1 MALLSNKTFLYR
13 KSAANSNVPTN
24 GFQKLVDITSYPDIG
39 GAPDAIDVTT
49 LSDMVTRNINGIQS
63 SSSHEFGAWY
73 DLDTYQ
79 NLNAIQL
86 DDIENEEK
94 TDLDTYQIWFGEN
107 GKYGIFEWQGK
118 LSVFAGGAESNA
130 ARPMTIT
137 ISDEGE
143 DAIKLVSVSG

>member
-1 MALLSNKTFLYR
+1 MIKDTSVQGGWK
-13 KSAANSNVPTN
+13 
-24 GFQKLVDITSYPDIG
+24 KLVDITSYPDIG

-49 LSDMVTRNINGIQS
+49 LSDMVTRNINGIQT

-73 DLDTYQ
+73 DKDTYEE
-79 NLNAIQL
+79 LYDIQQEC
-86 DDIENEEK
+86 IE
-94 TDLDTYQIWFGEN
+94 DGRIDTYQIWFGDN
-107 GKYGIFEWQGK
+107 GLYGKFEWDGK

-143 DAIKLVSVSG
+143 YAIHLVSGTSG

>member
-1 MALLSNKTFLYR
+1 MALLSNKTFLMR
-13 KSAANSNVPTN
+13 KVGST
-24 GFQKLVDITSYPDIG
+24 FQKLVDITSYPDIG

-49 LSDMVTRNINGIQS
+49 LSDMVQRNINGIQT

-73 DLDTYQ
+73 DKETYETLYAIQEADISKTASELDTYQ
-79 NLNAIQL
+79 L
-86 DDIENEEK
+86 
-94 TDLDTYQIWFGEN
+94 WFGED
-107 GKYGIFEWQGK
+107 GVFGIFEWQGK

-143 DAIKLVSVSG
+143 DPIHLVNGVSG

>member
-1 MALLSNKTFLYR
+1 MALLSNKTFLMR
-13 KSAANSNVPTN
+13 KVGST
-24 GFQKLVDITSYPDIG
+24 FQKLVDITSYPDIG

-49 LSDMVTRNINGIQS
+49 LSDMVQRNINGIQT

-73 DLDTYQ
+73 DKEAYERLYAIQEADISKTASELDTYQ
-79 NLNAIQL
+79 L
-86 DDIENEEK
+86 
-94 TDLDTYQIWFGEN
+94 WFGEDGVF
-107 GKYGIFEWQGK
+107 GKFEWQGK

-143 DAIKLVSVSG
+143 EPIHLVDGVSG

>member
-1 MALLSNKTFLYR
+1 MALLSNKTFLMR
-13 KSAANSNVPTN
+13 KAHGGSS
-24 GFQKLVDITSYPDIG
+24 FSKLCDITSYPDIG

-49 LSDMVTRNINGIQS
+49 LSDMVQRNINGIQT

-73 DLDTYQ
+73 DKDTYAALQDIQEADVTKTQDELDTYQ
-79 NLNAIQL
+79 L
-86 DDIENEEK
+86 
-94 TDLDTYQIWFGEN
+94 WFGEE
-107 GKYGIFEWQGK
+107 GVYGIFEWEGK

-143 DAIKLVSVSG
+143 EPMHLVDGTSG

>member
-13 KSAANSNVPTN
+13 KAGSSSTVPTT
-24 GFQKLVDITSYPDIG
+24 GFEKLCDITSYPDIG

-49 LSDMVTRNINGIQS
+49 LSDMVTRNINGIQT

-73 DLDTYQ
+73 DKEVYE
-79 NLNAIQL
+79 NLYAIQKE
-86 DDIENEEK
+86 DETK
-94 TDLDTYQIWFGEN
+94 TQDELDTYQIWFGDG

-143 DAIKLVSVSG
+143 DAIHLVNGVSG

>member
-1 MALLSNKTFLYR
+1 M
-13 KSAANSNVPTN
+13 
-24 GFQKLVDITSYPDIG
+24 

-49 LSDMVTRNINGIQS
+49 LSDMVTRNINGIQT

-79 NLNAIQL
+79 NLYAIQQ
-86 DDIENEEK
+86 DDIENLNK
-94 TDLDTYQIWFGEN
+94 TDLDTYQIWFGDD
-107 GKYGIFEWQGK
+107 GKYGKFQWEGK

-143 DAIKLVSVSG
+143 DAIQLVSGVSG

>member
-1 MALLSNKTFLYR
+1 MALLSNKTFLMR
-13 KSAANSNVPTN
+13 KANGGSSFT
-24 GFQKLVDITSYPDIG
+24 KLVDITSYPDIG

-73 DLDTYQ
+73 EKEIYAQLQDIQEADVTKTQDELDTYQ
-79 NLNAIQL
+79 L
-86 DDIENEEK
+86 
-94 TDLDTYQIWFGEN
+94 WFGEE
-107 GKYGIFEWQGK
+107 GVYGIFEWQGK

-143 DAIKLVSVSG
+143 DPMHLVDETSG